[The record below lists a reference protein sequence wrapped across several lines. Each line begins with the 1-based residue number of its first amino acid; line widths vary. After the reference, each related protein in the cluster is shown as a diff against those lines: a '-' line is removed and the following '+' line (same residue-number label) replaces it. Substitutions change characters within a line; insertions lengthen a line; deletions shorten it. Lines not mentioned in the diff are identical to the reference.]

1 MLNFVEK
8 HYDVIVVGGGMAGI
22 SAALASA
29 ENGAKT
35 ALVHERPVLGGN
47 ASSEIRIPIC
57 GASASDRKPELNES
71 GIVHSLILAN
81 KKVNDNFNYSIWDA
95 VLFDAIKKE
104 ENLTLYLNTTMFDAE
119 CEKNKVKCIK
129 CYQMTTESRLTL
141 SADFFADCTGNG
153 TLSAFAGA
161 DFRTGSEAKAEYN
174 EPHAPE
180 IANNERMGNS
190 IIFKAINREHPVEF
204 VPPVEVM
211 HFTEEQLKFRKHC
224 APIPEEFKENAS
236 SEELKQL
243 HDERCPSFAYW
254 WLEIPGESDDII
266 SEYEDIR
273 DKLVSAVYGI
283 WNHIKNEGDH
293 EADTYE
299 LVWVGML
306 PGVRESRR
314 IECDYMLNENDVINN
329 RRFEDKVAY
338 GGWYID
344 NHYSLFEYD
353 KKPAFNYFFDGSFD
367 IPYRS
372 YCVKD
377 FKNLFVGGRCM
388 GATKLGMAATRV
400 MGTCAVGG
408 QAIGTAAAILSK
420 NKESDIRNIDIKTLQ
435 QTLIKD
441 DCYLPG
447 LVNEDEKDL
456 AKNLVITASSEL
468 YGYSAQNIVNGV
480 TRKLGNNSN
489 QWRSEI
495 ALPQWIN
502 LKSDKDIMVNEI
514 QITFDSNLEIEK
526 AVTISTRLQ
535 KRQEPGVPIEL
546 VRDYEIVL
554 LRDKK
559 EVAKQKVCD
568 NFQRLNRVY
577 FDNIACDE
585 IQINLLSTNG
595 VDYASIFEIRIY

>member
-1 MLNFVEK
+1 
-8 HYDVIVVGGGMAGI
+8 
-22 SAALASA
+22 
-29 ENGAKT
+29 
-35 ALVHERPVLGGN
+35 
-47 ASSEIRIPIC
+47 
-57 GASASDRKPELNES
+57 
-71 GIVHSLILAN
+71 
-81 KKVNDNFNYSIWDA
+81 
-95 VLFDAIKKE
+95 
-104 ENLTLYLNTTMFDAE
+104 
-119 CEKNKVKCIK
+119 
-129 CYQMTTESRLTL
+129 
-141 SADFFADCTGNG
+141 
-153 TLSAFAGA
+153 
-161 DFRTGSEAKAEYN
+161 
-174 EPHAPE
+174 
-180 IANNERMGNS
+180 
-190 IIFKAINREHPVEF
+190 
-204 VPPVEVM
+204 
-211 HFTEEQLKFRKHC
+211 
-224 APIPEEFKENAS
+224 
-236 SEELKQL
+236 
-243 HDERCPSFAYW
+243 
-254 WLEIPGESDDII
+254 
-266 SEYEDIR
+266 
-273 DKLVSAVYGI
+273 
-283 WNHIKNEGDH
+283 
-293 EADTYE
+293 
-299 LVWVGML
+299 VWVGML

>member
-1 MLNFVEK
+1 MIKSAEL
-8 HYDVIVVGGGMAGI
+8 HYDVVIVGGGMTGI
-22 SAALASA
+22 AAALASA
-29 ENGAKT
+29 KNGAKT

-81 KKVNDNFNYSIWDA
+81 KKVNDSFNYSIWDA
-95 VLFDAIKKE
+95 VLFDALKKE
-104 ENLTLYLNTTMFDAE
+104 KNLTLYLNTTMFDAE
-119 CEKNKVKCIK
+119 CEDSRVKHIK
-129 CYQMTTESRLTL
+129 CYQMTTERRLTL
-141 SADFFADCTGNG
+141 SADYFADCTGNG

-161 DFRTGSEAKAEYN
+161 DFRTGSEAKSEYN

-180 IANNERMGNS
+180 FADNERMGNS

-204 VPPVEVM
+204 IPPVEVM

-224 APIPEEFKENAS
+224 APIPEEVKENAS
-236 SEELKQL
+236 DAQLKEL
-243 HDERCPSFAYW
+243 HNERCPSFAYW
-254 WLEIPGESDDII
+254 WLEIPGEIT
-266 SEYEDIR
+266 EYEEVR
-273 DKLVSAVYGI
+273 DNLVSAVYGI
-283 WNHIKNEGDH
+283 WNHIKNEGNH
-293 EADTYE
+293 EAETYE

-329 RRFEDKVAY
+329 RRFDDKIAY

-344 NHYSLFEYD
+344 NHYSLFEYN
-353 KKPAFNYFFDGSFD
+353 KKPAFNFFFEGSFD

-372 YCVKD
+372 YCVKG

-420 NKESDIRNIDIKTLQ
+420 NKSADIRDIDVKALQ

-441 DCYLPG
+441 DCYLSE

-456 AKNLVITASSEL
+456 AKNLSITVSSEAN
-468 YGYSAQNIVNGV
+468 GYSVKNITNGI
-480 TRKLGNNSN
+480 TRKLENASN
-489 QWRSEI
+489 QWRSETS
-495 ALPQWIN
+495 LPQWIN
-502 LKSDKDIMVNEI
+502 LKSDKDINVNEV

-535 KRQEPGVPIEL
+535 KRQEKGVPKEL
-546 VRDYEIVL
+546 IRDYEVVL
-554 LRDKK
+554 LKNKK
-559 EVAKQKVCD
+559 EVAKQIVKG
-568 NFQRLNRVY
+568 NFQRLNRIY
-577 FDNIACDE
+577 FDNVTCDE

-595 VDYASIFEIRIY
+595 VDYASIFEIRVY